1 MEDGC
6 AQPVDVS
13 GGAIAVTSAI
23 TVFTIIST
31 LPQYHKVAKA
41 RSSAG
46 MSLPTVVL
54 TLLLSVL
61 DVAAGI
67 ITKWK
72 QIESCS
78 GDAGPKCLGMLLDLF
93 QVAVLALT
101 NVGVLVQMV
110 CYPPHIGRSH
120 RVATCMALLLVPAA
134 CGTSLGISLYRPC
147 GDAALGI
154 ARGFGFASAVCAVF
168 QYGPQLATTLRA
180 NSAGSLSIIFYG
192 LQVVGGY
199 IVCAEQ
205 VFAADDPWPV
215 WLPFLVSTTMQLV
228 VALLCVYFEG
238 RDAVLRRR
246 RCRHEAAAHLNGNA
260 SATRS
265 LLDVPGEAAS
275 TCQGREEHP

>member
-134 CGTSLGISLYRPC
+134 CGTSRGSRPT
-147 GDAALGI
+147 
-154 ARGFGFASAVCAVF
+154 
-168 QYGPQLATTLRA
+168 ATCPGCPGC
-180 NSAGSLSIIFYG
+180 SG
-192 LQVVGGY
+192 
-199 IVCAEQ
+199 
-205 VFAADDPWPV
+205 
-215 WLPFLVSTTMQLV
+215 
-228 VALLCVYFEG
+228 
-238 RDAVLRRR
+238 
-246 RCRHEAAAHLNGNA
+246 CR
-260 SATRS
+260 
-265 LLDVPGEAAS
+265 
-275 TCQGREEHP
+275 